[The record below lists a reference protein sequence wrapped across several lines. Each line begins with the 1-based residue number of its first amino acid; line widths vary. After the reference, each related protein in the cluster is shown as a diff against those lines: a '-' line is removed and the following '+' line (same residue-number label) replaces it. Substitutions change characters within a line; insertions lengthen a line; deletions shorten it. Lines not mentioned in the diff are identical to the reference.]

1 MKEYVVIELCK
12 DTEGKMTPSVY
23 SYEDIA
29 DARALYYNKCAT
41 AVKSA
46 YLTHT
51 IMLVNSAGV
60 NMEPPKCFRHEP
72 VAPQQDG
79 GDQNV
84 EPEGN

>member
-23 SYEDIA
+23 SYEDVA

-51 IMLVNSAGV
+51 IMLVNSAGA
-60 NMEPPKCFRHEP
+60 NIEPPKCFRHEP
-72 VAPQQDG
+72 AAPAEPTEPE
-79 GDQNV
+79 V